1 MTVARHTRFHFLH
14 IRPAALCWLFFW
26 LAPAAFLSCNR
37 HATPAE
43 KPPPTGAA
51 ADTLTAL
58 DSLLLPTAEPRLL
71 ASLKRTPCYGRC
83 PVYEIQFFSNGEVVF
98 NGERNLRR
106 LGIFLARVPEST
118 LRQILEQAGQ
128 ARFFEL
134 KDAYPE
140 SGAAITDLPETITF
154 VNNGKAR
161 KTITNYYDAPL
172 PLLRFEQ
179 FLDEIANGL
188 DWQPKVE

>member
-1 MTVARHTRFHFLH
+1 MDVPRQENASLLHFSTVTGTLILSFL
-14 IRPAALCWLFFW
+14 LFF
-26 LAPAAFLSCNR
+26 SCNR
-37 HATPAE
+37 QSAPHE
-43 KPPPTGAA
+43 KPLLPVPP
-51 ADTLTAL
+51 ADTLSAL

-83 PVYEIQFFSNGEVVF
+83 PVYEIQFFSNGEAVF

-128 ARFFEL
+128 MDFFEL
-134 KDAYPE
+134 KDEYPAN
-140 SGAAITDLPETITF
+140 SPAIPELPETITF
-154 VNNGKAR
+154 VNNGKKQ
-161 KTITNYYDAPL
+161 KTVINYYDAPL

-179 FLDEIANGL
+179 FLDELANGL